1 MISRAFYAAA
11 AAALLTAAPA
21 TAQQFS
27 DSYQFLD
34 AIRDADGAK
43 VNKYLEDKTLRIVN
57 AKNRSTG
64 EGAIHIVAK
73 RSDALYLRVLLQQPD
88 CNPNLQDNRGNTA
101 LLLAVEKGWAEGITI
116 LLRYKANVNLA
127 NSAGVT
133 PLIRAVQLHDQDIVA
148 QLLAAGADPD
158 KADFGS
164 GKSARDYAR
173 ENARYPAIIKLLA
186 EAKKGGAKAAATGP
200 SN

>member
-88 CNPNLQDNRGNTA
+88 CNPNLQDNAGNTA
-101 LLLAVEKGWAEGITI
+101 LLMAIDRSWIEGITI
-116 LLRYKANVNLA
+116 LIRYKANVNLA
-127 NSAGVT
+127 NSGGVT
-133 PLIRAVQLHDQDIVA
+133 PLIRAVQLHNEDIVR

-158 KADFGS
+158 KADYGT

-173 ENARYPAIIKLLA
+173 ENTRWPNIAKLLA
-186 EAKKGGAKAAATGP
+186 EAKKGGAKGGMGP